1 MKKSGRSTI
10 VVAGNLLANSRSVS
24 FRASDV
30 RRIAMRL
37 YGGNDTGTV
46 DRSVTIPA
54 IVDGGAGNDTLR
66 GGAAPAVLLGGD
78 GKDDLAAGLGRSI
91 LIGGNGSDKLKG
103 SNADDILI
111 GGSAAHDAN
120 EAALLAAAMLSASA
134 GSMIAT
140 LPAPTFSG
148 GASAYPPPLQGD
160 ASPAPRLRALS

>member
-1 MKKSGRSTI
+1 M
-10 VVAGNLLANSRSVS
+10 
-24 FRASDV
+24 
-30 RRIAMRL
+30 IAMRL

-120 EAALLAAAMLSASA
+120 EAALLAILGEWTSRRSFSTRMKNLAVGVGSNHQYRLKAIDTVFDDQASDSLVGGA
-134 GSMIAT
+134 GSDWFLA
-140 LPAPTFSG
+140 FSG
-148 GASAYPPPLQGD
+148 DKVGD
-160 ASPAPRLRALS
+160 RGRLDR